1 MKICL
6 VLVDYWPNKLT
17 MLPRIAYELAIRMER
32 HGNTITILSNENNDH
47 EGEYYPNINQNIK
60 IKYVKDFK
68 KELNSNKNDVVN
80 FFGSL
85 LGAYDIIRNYK
96 SPMILNLYTS
106 KVNKDDLKFVRISDI
121 LKEKRIQK
129 SINRI
134 TGSFIPDRLLR
145 SNIGDSIIITQGKR
159 YERIYS
165 EMIGN
170 GSVYRIPHGIDFH
183 QFSSVSDEDA
193 MDLKMNLGFS
203 EQDKIIL
210 YLGHSYLTRGI
221 DDIIYSMKNIQKI
234 DENIKLLLVL
244 NDMPDSSSLNHI
256 IKLVHD
262 NLENKSY
269 KMIIKYVERPELY
282 YKLSDCIVLPYRF
295 SLEIPEYPFVLL
307 EAMAS
312 GKTVIT
318 SPIGSLPELIQK
330 DYNGILVD
338 SLDPQTLQY
347 EILRLFND
355 DSMNGKLGNNAKKSV
370 IDFDWELVVKK
381 MLKLYEKIYE

>member
-32 HGNTITILSNENNDH
+32 YGNTITILSNENNDH
-47 EGEYYPNINQNIK
+47 KGESYISQNSNIK
-60 IKYVKDFK
+60 IKYVKNFK
-68 KELNSNKNDVVN
+68 KELSGNGYDVVN

-85 LGAYDIIRNYK
+85 LGAYNLIRDYK

-106 KVNKDDLKFVRISDI
+106 KVNKDDLKFIRISDI
-121 LKEKRIQK
+121 LKEKRMQK

-134 TGSFIPDRLLR
+134 LGSFIPDRLLR

-159 YERIYS
+159 YERLYS

-170 GSVYRIPHGIDFH
+170 GSVCRIPHGIDFH

-193 MDLKMNLGFS
+193 MYCKTNLGFS

-234 DENIKLLLVL
+234 NENIKLLLVL
-244 NDMPDSSSLNHI
+244 NEMPDSSSLDYI

-262 NLENKSY
+262 NLDSKYY
-269 KMIIKYVERPELY
+269 KTIIKYVERPELY
-282 YKLSDCIVLPYRF
+282 YKLSDCVVLPYRF

-318 SPIGSLPELIQK
+318 SPIGSLSELIQK
-330 DYNGILVD
+330 DHNGILVD
-338 SLDPQTLQY
+338 SVNSQTLQY
-347 EILRLFND
+347 EILRLFED
-355 DSMNGKLGNNAKKSV
+355 DSLNEKLGTNARKSV

-381 MLKLYEKIYE
+381 MLNTYEKIYG